1 MAVDE
6 YQNYR
11 DHELVALLRELEETM
26 HEKNNEASGGF
37 FNSTEAW
44 RESDQYQAKQVA
56 NQISDQI
63 DEIEQVLKARK
74 EARQQ
79 NTEP

>member
-11 DHELVALLRELEETM
+11 DYELVALLRELAETM
-26 HEKNNEASGGF
+26 QEKNEASGGF

-63 DEIEQVLKARK
+63 DEIEQVLKARQ